1 MKKPSLYRSVN
12 TRTWMVAVHEGEKN
26 DYICIG
32 ESTFFSGLWVDDAGL
47 LQRVNPQLT
56 LKQMKPYCN
65 CCTHTFN
72 GVVFPPISAS
82 RR

>member
-47 LQRVNPQLT
+47 LQRLT
-56 LKQMKPYCN
+56 RN
-65 CCTHTFN
+65 
-72 GVVFPPISAS
+72 
-82 RR
+82 